1 LFGSVGALVTTFIV
15 IPIVAQ
21 MAKTLGKKRAFVWS
35 QSISIIGYALLWFL
49 MIPGKPYMF
58 LFALPFHSFGIGGL
72 FTIMMSMTSDV
83 LDIDELN
90 TGKRREG
97 VFGAIYWWMV
107 KLGFA
112 FAGALSG
119 LILTLVNYQS
129 GAEVQPEGAVTGL
142 RLVFSGLPIICTLI
156 AIAVMWNYK
165 VDENYAKEVRAQLD
179 ARKAAKA

>member
-1 LFGSVGALVTTFIV
+1 
-15 IPIVAQ
+15 
-21 MAKTLGKKRAFVWS
+21 MAKTMGKKRAFILS
-35 QSISIIGYALLWFL
+35 QSISIIGYTLLWFL

-129 GAEVQPEGAVTGL
+129 GAEVQPEGAVTSL

-179 ARKAAKA
+179 ARKTAEA

>member
-1 LFGSVGALVTTFIV
+1 
-15 IPIVAQ
+15 
-21 MAKTLGKKRAFVWS
+21 MGKKRAFILS
-35 QSISIIGYALLWFL
+35 QAISILGYTLLWFL

-129 GAEVQPEGAVTGL
+129 GAEVQPEGAVNGL
-142 RLVFSGLPIICTLI
+142 RLVFSGLPILCTLI
-156 AIAVMWNYK
+156 AIAVMWNYR
-165 VDENYAKEVRAQLD
+165 VDENYAKEVRAELD
-179 ARKAAKA
+179 KRKETQA

>member
-1 LFGSVGALVTTFIV
+1 
-15 IPIVAQ
+15 
-21 MAKTLGKKRAFVWS
+21 
-35 QSISIIGYALLWFL
+35 
-49 MIPGKPYMF
+49 
-58 LFALPFHSFGIGGL
+58 
-72 FTIMMSMTSDV
+72 
-83 LDIDELN
+83 
-90 TGKRREG
+90 
-97 VFGAIYWWMV
+97 MV

-179 ARKAAKA
+179 ARKAAEA

>member
-1 LFGSVGALVTTFIV
+1 
-15 IPIVAQ
+15 
-21 MAKTLGKKRAFVWS
+21 
-35 QSISIIGYALLWFL
+35 
-49 MIPGKPYMF
+49 
-58 LFALPFHSFGIGGL
+58 
-72 FTIMMSMTSDV
+72 MMSMTSDV

-129 GAEVQPEGAVTGL
+129 GAEAQPEGAVTGL

-179 ARKAAKA
+179 ARKAAEA

>member
-1 LFGSVGALVTTFIV
+1 
-15 IPIVAQ
+15 
-21 MAKTLGKKRAFVWS
+21 
-35 QSISIIGYALLWFL
+35 

-119 LILTLVNYQS
+119 LILTAVNYQS
-129 GAEVQPEGAVTGL
+129 GAVAQPEGAVDGL
-142 RLVFSGLPIICTLI
+142 RMFFSGLPIICTLI

-165 VDENYAKEVRAQLD
+165 VDENYAKGVRAKLD
-179 ARKAAKA
+179 QRKSETAQ